1 MLLNLGGLCP
11 PGYTSQQPETDMTG
25 SGQWPLAS
33 VKLPNARQC
42 TEQVPTNRNY
52 GAQNDNGAEAEKPDL
67 KETVIKIS

>member
-1 MLLNLGGLCP
+1 
-11 PGYTSQQPETDMTG
+11 MTG